1 MCGRRARASALT
13 RLGMIE
19 WHTCAQRAVM
29 KKREGN
35 EYWAETTMP
44 LHDERGGWHAA
55 MAGKGDPYSVMRVEH
70 LALLGRL
77 HAGQTVAVSDDGLAP
92 LHAASLLTIEEG
104 RYHPAFFIAD
114 RAATARTDR
123 HARAL
128 GAQLA
133 DALLA
138 RWATLERHYAALA
151 ISRTHTLTEL
161 AFLLVGDRIL
171 DVGLLDALAAEG
183 ELLPAAPPRPSPTN
197 PEARYYF
204 WLIAG
209 EAAQLGRYGQRV
221 TALPWPG
228 WELATFG
235 QYQLD
240 GQPNTARESLEV
252 RVQECLATAQGT
264 TPAALAAAFALP
276 LLDHDDTARWVE
288 AERFA
293 AAAPVAV
300 YKANEAGLRALYASF
315 RTSADTPTGF
325 GEFFCWYDHLAYA
338 HAIDALSEAG
348 AMPLPAARFA
358 AMLWHEST
366 PGTF

>member
-1 MCGRRARASALT
+1 LCGWRARASALT
-13 RLGMIE
+13 LLGMIE
-19 WHTCAQRAVM
+19 WHTCAQRAMVE
-29 KKREGN
+29 KREGN
-35 EYWAETTMP
+35 DYWEETTMP

-70 LALLGRL
+70 LVLLGRL
-77 HAGQTVAVSDDGLAP
+77 HGGQTVAGPADDLAP

-104 RYHPAFFIAD
+104 RYRPAFFIAD
-114 RAATARTDR
+114 RAETTRIDR

-138 RWATLERHYAALA
+138 RWTTLERHYATLT
-151 ISRTHTLTEL
+151 ISHTHTLTEL

-183 ELLPAAPPRPSPTN
+183 ELMPAAPPRPSPTD
-197 PEARYYF
+197 PQARYYF

-209 EAAQLGRYGQRV
+209 KAAQLGRYGQRV

-240 GQPNTARESLEV
+240 GQTNTAREALEV
-252 RVQECLATAQGT
+252 RVLECLATAQTT

-293 AAAPVAV
+293 TAALVVV
-300 YKANEAGLRALYASF
+300 YKANEPDLRALYASL
-315 RTSADTPTGF
+315 RTSAAAPTGF

-338 HAIDALSEAG
+338 YAIDALSAAG
-348 AMPLPAARFA
+348 AMSLPAARFA
-358 AMLWHEST
+358 AMLRHESA
-366 PGTF
+366 PDTF